1 MPGDVQLWSS
11 NCDFDFSQMFLLAI
25 VLTNITENL
34 TDGLIVDGKGIEVVE
49 GNAMR
54 VFNDGL
60 PCYILNIALGP

>member
-1 MPGDVQLWSS
+1 
-11 NCDFDFSQMFLLAI
+11 MFLLAI